1 MKLAAFLLAV
11 ASSTSA
17 LELTPDNFAA
27 ETDGKTV
34 FLKFFA
40 PWCGHCKALKPDWD
54 KLMEEFAGSSTQLI
68 ADIDC
73 TAGGEPL
80 CGEHGI
86 QGFPTL
92 KWGDPADL
100 QDYEGG
106 RSYDDLKAFADAN
119 LKPLCSVKNIDL
131 CEPEK
136 KTLIESYLKMDK
148 DELQS
153 LVEKEEEKIA
163 NAESNFESEL
173 EKLQAAYEKL
183 STEKDQT
190 IADVKNAGLGM
201 MKSVLKSKDA
211 SDGKDEL

>member
-1 MKLAAFLLAV
+1 
-11 ASSTSA
+11 
-17 LELTPDNFAA
+17 
-27 ETDGKTV
+27 
-34 FLKFFA
+34 
-40 PWCGHCKALKPDWD
+40 
-54 KLMEEFAGSSTQLI
+54 
-68 ADIDC
+68 
-73 TAGGEPL
+73 
-80 CGEHGI
+80 
-86 QGFPTL
+86 
-92 KWGDPADL
+92 
-100 QDYEGG
+100 
-106 RSYDDLKAFADAN
+106 
-119 LKPLCSVKNIDL
+119 
-131 CEPEK
+131 
-136 KTLIESYLKMDK
+136 MDK